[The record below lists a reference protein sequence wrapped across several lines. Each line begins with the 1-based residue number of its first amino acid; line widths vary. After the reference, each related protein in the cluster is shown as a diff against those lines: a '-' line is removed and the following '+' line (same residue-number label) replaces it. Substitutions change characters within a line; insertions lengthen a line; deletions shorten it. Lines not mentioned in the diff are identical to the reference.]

1 MISIYSFTTDDV
13 TGTSLNHC
21 ESGKTDME
29 NKIDGKAV
37 AEATRADV
45 AKAVAGLKFQ
55 PTLAVV
61 LVGDDPA
68 SQVYVRNKIKFTEE
82 AGMRSL
88 EFRLSA
94 NVSEPDVVEAVRKLN
109 NDADVDGILVQ
120 LPLPD
125 HIDSNAVIAEINP
138 AKDVDGLTEVSA
150 GRLVL
155 GKPGLR
161 PCTPTGS
168 VILAKAALG
177 DLTGKH
183 CVVLG
188 RSILVGKPA
197 ALMFLEQNCTVTIAH
212 SRTENLRGVCRG
224 ADILVAA
231 VGRPQMVKDDW
242 IKAGACVIDVGIN
255 RVPSVKREGKF
266 RLVGDVDYK
275 PAKAVAGAITPVPG
289 GVGPMTIACLLR
301 NTVLAAC
308 DRRGLPRPDVLA
320 L

>member
-1 MISIYSFTTDDV
+1 MD
-13 TGTSLNHC
+13 
-21 ESGKTDME
+21 

-37 AEATRADV
+37 AAQTRASV
-45 AKAVAGLKFQ
+45 AAAVASLGVL

-61 LVGDDPA
+61 LIGDDPA
-68 SQVYVRNKIKFTEE
+68 SHVYVRNKIKFTEE

-88 EFRLSA
+88 EYRRPA
-94 NVSEPDVVEAVRKLN
+94 TATQAEVVDIVRALN
-109 NDADVDGILVQ
+109 TDPEVDGILVQ
-120 LPLPD
+120 LPLPA
-125 HIDSNAVIAEINP
+125 HIDSDAVIAQIDP
-138 AKDVDGLTEVSA
+138 AKDVDGLTDVSA

-155 GKPGLR
+155 GQPGLR

-177 DLTGKH
+177 DLSGKQ

-212 SRTENLRGVCRG
+212 SRTKNLADVCRS

-231 VGRPQMVKDDW
+231 VGRPQMVQEDW
-242 IKAGACVIDVGIN
+242 IKPGACVIDVGIN
-255 RVPSVKREGKF
+255 RVPSIKRPGKF

-275 PAKAVAGAITPVPG
+275 PARKVAGAITPVPG
-289 GVGPMTIACLLR
+289 GVGPRFSHL
-301 NTVLAAC
+301 
-308 DRRGLPRPDVLA
+308 LA
-320 L
+320 LEELPLLQCQAQTVVIRQRGRLHAA